1 MIAEAT
7 VFGQISPCVTT
18 VGLCLEDHQYKCPLY
33 YSVSPAG
40 QINTDQ
46 LQEGEKLNKS
56 PFLIGQKHPCDSS
69 NNAWKDA
76 NHNNGAIEPQLS
88 LCYEDFKDRHL
99 FLPDIHNKGI
109 NEKEKCK
116 DSTKKR
122 KNKTTWRKSGHFFL
136 YCMFL
141 SFFTKWSLIVN
152 LLFFN
157 PNLGIYGGI
166 FSICLPIKN
175 GCLWLIIIGNEAC
188 RINRFADVIL
198 SPMWL

>member
-7 VFGQISPCVTT
+7 VFGQINQS
-18 VGLCLEDHQYKCPLY
+18 LCN
-33 YSVSPAG
+33 YSGSVLRGPPVQMPVILLSL
-40 QINTDQ
+40 
-46 LQEGEKLNKS
+46 LQVRWILISCKKGEKKKKKS

-116 DSTKKR
+116 DSIKKR
-122 KNKTTWRKSGHFFL
+122 KNKTTWRKSGHFF
-136 YCMFL
+136 CTACFCRFL
-141 SFFTKWSLIVN
+141 QNGLWSLTCYFLIQTLAFTVVFSQFVCRLKMAVYG
-152 LLFFN
+152 LLLLAMK
-157 PNLGIYGGI
+157 PV
-166 FSICLPIKN
+166 
-175 GCLWLIIIGNEAC
+175 A
-188 RINRFADVIL
+188 
-198 SPMWL
+198 